1 MHPPTDHADVPP
13 PAEPPPEFPAGSL
26 MAHILHEQSR
36 PRSPTTPFEFP
47 CTPASTQSDNP
58 SPTHGRP
65 ILRLA
70 ALPDFPSVMDS
81 VTRVIGS
88 PRVFGLRQDSSSY
101 VRVRKTSTS
110 LLDAGANICLTGDLQ
125 LLVDIVEIPPL
136 PISVAI
142 TGDAPSLDDC
152 CTRRGYL
159 PLQLSD
165 GTTHWQLCFY
175 CKNAVET
182 IISPQAILESSE
194 VFASWTQTGFKD
206 GRPGQIRFDSHDGLL
221 TMRLD
226 LDLCD
231 GLYYCP
237 TDVFTVDRSP
247 IRGPTAH
254 RIATPLV
261 PTITRRPSRFTP
273 TSKAK
278 QVESEV
284 WLLRLGSPGVHQL
297 DALPGNVTGIPSVFE
312 YHPFRFIDFK
322 EQARIRKQ
330 AAQRSAVR
338 TTERKKRFYMDFGFM
353 RASAADYSRPHNGT
367 DRVVRSYDGYT
378 SYLLIIDEASRYVWV
393 FLTASK
399 NPPLDIVTEFLHQ
412 HGHEDGGSIRT
423 DQGGELARSTAF
435 QDLLLRQFHYTLEPT
450 GADSPSQNGAVE
462 IYNDKFAVRTRT
474 LLYGSG
480 LPAQFWSAA
489 LLHSVY
495 LHNRLVH
502 AETRKTPF
510 EGYYGLK
517 PDLAYLKLFGS
528 RVCVKRTG
536 DRRSKLDRHDFR
548 GIFLGYASTD
558 QNILYLDL
566 DTGLV
571 KRSHH
576 AQFDEAWYLQPQRPP
591 AAQLIYDLG
600 LEAEDDVA
608 LPSDSS
614 APDSSA
620 ATANPIAI
628 LPAPWPPL
636 PPLKTS
642 ASKWPLPPRCL
653 TLPLPLRETAFT
665 RPIYAAAARV
675 QLPPEA
681 PPPTASDIV
690 FEYNIVREDMA
701 MVYMSP
707 DPYHEA
713 FEEIIDIRRFDFNRH
728 RTAGLCLA
736 HNDGRLILGGMAPS
750 TPAAKVPRWR
760 SRLKGA
766 WLIKIGDHTVSTIAQ
781 AQHAFAQLS
790 ADGASTVTLLFSHP
804 EIRQDISHNG
814 LPIVSSAPFTQHI
827 HDQLNHRW
835 DFSTVADYL
844 RKAPP
849 YETIDSGDVL
859 NYVTRAMRL
868 TRGKLLQQDDWSD
881 WQDSEYLQLDQY
893 DAQGMFGD
901 PVATT
906 KDDAVF
912 HLVWTYAIKAVDGR
926 KKARCVCDG
935 STRSGMV
942 RILDE
947 TYANCV
953 DQTSS
958 RLFYAV
964 SAAENLLVFGADV
977 SNAFAEAPPP
987 RQGFFVRPDRAFHEW
1002 WVNHKQRPPIPDGH
1016 VVPILSA
1023 MQGHPES
1030 PRLWE
1035 KHADAILRE
1044 LGLTPT
1050 IHEPCLYSG
1059 IINNNRVL
1067 LKRQVDD
1074 FAIAAPDAK
1083 TADILLD
1090 LIDDKLKIPVK
1101 RQGYLDMYN
1110 GIDVL
1115 QTRHYIKISVTSF
1128 INKVFDKHLATWM
1141 KSAYPCAARSTPLPS
1156 DANWLKKFNAATG
1169 NPDPKQQS
1177 KLAKEMQIGYR
1188 SGVGELIWAMTTCR
1202 PDLAFASVKLSQSN
1216 SCPHELH
1223 YHALKHALKFLYH
1236 SKDDGIYFWRTAPR
1250 MELPEGP
1257 LPRIASN
1264 RQDILL
1270 DGRPQFDATTA
1281 HAYADSDWA
1290 TCVKTRRSFGGTCIR
1305 LAGGT
1310 IAYKCK
1316 FFPTV
1321 AGSSTEAEFMA
1332 AYDTGKMI
1340 LFIRSVLWDLHVPQ
1354 EAATILFEDNDGCTA
1369 MGNAQ
1374 KPTTRTRH
1382 IDIKYFSL
1390 CEWVERDLM
1399 ILERIDTSINMSD
1412 HMTKGLQPILFHRH
1426 ADFLLGHVPPMY
1438 SPIYDSTIG
1447 RYTNHTVNIDHFTPP
1462 SFTTPTTAAAARVHA
1477 PILSDYHNSPWL
1489 RILGHGLY
1497 NPHIHRLSHILCSHS
1512 FVDCGGVTG

>member
-1 MHPPTDHADVPP
+1 
-13 PAEPPPEFPAGSL
+13 
-26 MAHILHEQSR
+26 
-36 PRSPTTPFEFP
+36 
-47 CTPASTQSDNP
+47 
-58 SPTHGRP
+58 
-65 ILRLA
+65 
-70 ALPDFPSVMDS
+70 
-81 VTRVIGS
+81 
-88 PRVFGLRQDSSSY
+88 
-101 VRVRKTSTS
+101 
-110 LLDAGANICLTGDLQ
+110 
-125 LLVDIVEIPPL
+125 
-136 PISVAI
+136 
-142 TGDAPSLDDC
+142 
-152 CTRRGYL
+152 
-159 PLQLSD
+159 
-165 GTTHWQLCFY
+165 
-175 CKNAVET
+175 
-182 IISPQAILESSE
+182 
-194 VFASWTQTGFKD
+194 
-206 GRPGQIRFDSHDGLL
+206 
-221 TMRLD
+221 
-226 LDLCD
+226 
-231 GLYYCP
+231 
-237 TDVFTVDRSP
+237 
-247 IRGPTAH
+247 
-254 RIATPLV
+254 
-261 PTITRRPSRFTP
+261 
-273 TSKAK
+273 
-278 QVESEV
+278 VESEV

-330 AAQRSAVR
+330 AAQRSAVC
-338 TTERKKRFYMDFGFM
+338 TNERRKRFNMDFGFM
-353 RASAADYSRPHNGT
+353 RASAADYSCPHKGT
-367 DRVVRSYDGYT
+367 DRVVRSYDGYS

-399 NPPLDIVTEFLHQ
+399 NPPLDIVTEFLHH

-423 DQGGELARSTAF
+423 DQGGELARGVAF

-462 IYNDKFAVRTRT
+462 IYSNKFAVRTRT
-474 LLYGSG
+474 LLFGSG
-480 LPAQFWSAA
+480 LPAQYWSAA

-536 DRRSKLDRHDFR
+536 DRCSTLDRHDFR

-566 DTGLV
+566 DSGLV

-576 AQFDEAWYLQPQRPP
+576 AQFDEAWYLQPHRPP

-600 LEAEDDVA
+600 LKAEDDV
-608 LPSDSS
+608 PTPPHISDI
-614 APDSSA
+614 
-620 ATANPIAI
+620 TTNPIAI

-636 PPLKTS
+636 PSLKSYPT
-642 ASKWPLPPRCL
+642 KWPIPPLCQ
-653 TLPLPLRETAFT
+653 TTPLPLRETAFS
-665 RPIYAAAARV
+665 RPISAAAARV
-675 QLPPEA
+675 WSPPDA

-690 FEYNIVREDMA
+690 SEYNITRQDMA
-701 MVYMSP
+701 LIYMSP

-713 FEEIIDIRRFDFNRH
+713 FEEIMDIHRFNFNRH
-728 RTAGLCLA
+728 HMAGLCLA
-736 HNDGRLILGGMAPS
+736 HIDGRLILGGMTPS
-750 TPAAKVPRWR
+750 TPAAKIPLWR

-766 WLIKIGDHTVSTIAQ
+766 WLIKIGDHAVSTIAQ
-781 AQHAFAQLS
+781 AHQVFSQLN
-790 ADGASTVTLLFSHP
+790 ADGASTITLLFSHP
-804 EIRQDISHNG
+804 EIRQDISHDG
-814 LPIVSSAPFTQHI
+814 LPIISSAPFSQHV
-827 HDQLNHRW
+827 HDKLNHRW

-849 YETIDSGDVL
+849 YDIIDSGDVL
-859 NYVTRAMRL
+859 NHVTRVMRL

-881 WQDSEYLQLDQY
+881 WQDSEYLQLNQY
-893 DAQGMFGD
+893 NAQGMFGD

-935 STRSGMV
+935 SMRSGMV
-942 RILDE
+942 RILDK

-977 SNAFAEAPPP
+977 SNAFAKAPPP

-1002 WVNHKQRPPIPDGH
+1002 WVNHKKRPPIPDGH
-1016 VVPILSA
+1016 VIPILSA

-1044 LGLTPT
+1044 IGLTPT

-1074 FAIAAPDAK
+1074 FALAAPDAK
-1083 TADILLD
+1083 TADVLLD

-1115 QTRHYIKISVTSF
+1115 QTRHYIKNSITSF
-1128 INKVFDKHLATWM
+1128 INKVFEKHLATWM
-1141 KSAYPCAARSTPLPS
+1141 KSVYPSPARSTPLPS

-1169 NPDPKQQS
+1169 DPDTKQQT

-1223 YHALKHALKFLYH
+1223 YHALKHALKFLYN
-1236 SKDDGIYFWRTAPR
+1236 SKDDGLYFWRTAPR
-1250 MELPEGP
+1250 MEPPEGP
-1257 LPRIASN
+1257 LPPIASN

-1270 DGRPQFDATTA
+1270 EGRPQFDATTA

-1290 TCVKTRRSFGGTCIR
+1290 TCVKTRRSFGGSCIR

-1316 FFPTV
+1316 FHPPV

-1354 EAATILFEDNDGCTA
+1354 EAATVLFEDNDGCTA

-1374 KPTTRTRH
+1374 KTTTRTRH
-1382 IDIKYFSL
+1382 IDIKYFSI

-1412 HMTKGLQPILFHRH
+1412 HMTKGLQTTLFHRH
-1426 ADFLLGHVPPMY
+1426 ADFLLGHIPPMY
-1438 SPIYDSTIG
+1438 SPIHDSTIG
-1447 RYTNHTVNIDHFTPP
+1447 TYSNHTVNINHFTPP
-1462 SFTTPTTAAAARVHA
+1462 TFTTPTTAAAAQIHA
-1477 PILSDYHNSPWL
+1477 PLLSDYRNSPWL

-1497 NPHIHRLSHILCSHS
+1497 NPHIHSLSHILCSHS
-1512 FVDCGGVTG
+1512 IVDCGGVTG